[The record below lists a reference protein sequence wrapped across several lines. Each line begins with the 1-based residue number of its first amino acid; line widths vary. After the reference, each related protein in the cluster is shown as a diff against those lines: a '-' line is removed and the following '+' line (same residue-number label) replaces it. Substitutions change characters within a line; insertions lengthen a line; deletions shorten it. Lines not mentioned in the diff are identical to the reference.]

1 MKLRSEDVII
11 HSKNINSK
19 VEREN
24 ECFDIFNF
32 NYYIFIFLN
41 RCLGKFNGFVWK
53 KIIIACA
60 RLMTY
65 GFHSCS
71 VSQPTE
77 NEMAPSSRHRSGCGH
92 KATYAQKYPNKI
104 KIISII

>member
-24 ECFDIFNF
+24 ECFEIFNF

-41 RCLGKFNGFVWK
+41 RCLGKFNGFV
-53 KIIIACA
+53 
-60 RLMTY
+60 
-65 GFHSCS
+65 
-71 VSQPTE
+71 
-77 NEMAPSSRHRSGCGH
+77 
-92 KATYAQKYPNKI
+92 
-104 KIISII
+104 